1 MERRRALL
9 RALVGTV
16 VCLKSGGGVHIYAVM
31 SQRIQFAIVI
41 VIGAGLLA
49 WEAVNL
55 RYTAPAALADGTL
68 IRDDGWTGTRQ
79 FLKCE
84 DKPTGRPVLTI
95 AFPSSTAPAAADAE
109 RASRLPVP
117 PGELDRINQLR
128 QKRHLLKVDQWG
140 RELVRVCRWVN
151 Y

>member
-1 MERRRALL
+1 M
-9 RALVGTV
+9 T
-16 VCLKSGGGVHIYAVM
+16 
-31 SQRIQFAIVI
+31 QRLQFAIVI
-41 VIGAGLLA
+41 LIGAGLLA

-84 DKPTGRPVLTI
+84 EKPTGRPVLST
-95 AFPSSTAPAAADAE
+95 ASPSSTTPAAADAE
-109 RASRLPVP
+109 RASRFPVP
-117 PGELDRINQLR
+117 PAELDRINQLR
-128 QKRHLLKVDQWG
+128 QERHLLKVDHRG
-140 RELVRVCRWVN
+140 RELVRVCRWIN

>member
-1 MERRRALL
+1 M
-9 RALVGTV
+9 T
-16 VCLKSGGGVHIYAVM
+16 
-31 SQRIQFAIVI
+31 QRIQFAVVI
-41 VIGAGLLA
+41 LIGAGLLV

-84 DKPTGRPVLTI
+84 EKPTGQPVLTT
-95 AFPSSTAPAAADAE
+95 ASPSSTAFADAE

-128 QKRHLLKVDQWG
+128 QERHLPKVDQWG
-140 RELVRVCRWVN
+140 RELVRVCRWIN